1 MATYTLNSK
10 NQITK
15 DGQTVFLEDVV
26 KYLNLV
32 ESQLKELDESI
43 SDSNTSAFGDGWYDG
58 FLEAKR
64 LDQDE
69 NFYLENVDDIEVRN
83 MSEHA
88 ESKHA
93 ELIKSGRSLAASM
106 KSLLHKTGRQDDFLY
121 LNPIIKQED

>member
-15 DGQTVFLEDVV
+15 DGQTVLLEDVV
-26 KYLNLV
+26 KGLNLA
-32 ESQLKELDESI
+32 ESQLKELNESI

-93 ELIKSGRSLAASM
+93 ELKSKRDKGGS
-106 KSLLHKTGRQDDFLY
+106 QDDLLLFNHLT
-121 LNPIIKQED
+121 LHMP